1 MCLISKTN
9 IASGPFFV
17 LSLLLRSNYADIKK
31 LNEWDK
37 ANIDPNLSKDS
48 IYKKLDN
55 QKKIFFRLEK
65 QDSVT
70 KRTSDFPHFR
80 GEEINIDDTQHSKF
94 NNSRAS

>member
-31 LNEWDK
+31 LNQWDYV
-37 ANIDPNLSKDS
+37 NIDPNISKDS

-55 QKKIFFRLEK
+55 QKYFFSRLEK

-70 KRTSDFPHFR
+70 NRTSDVSNFS
-80 GEEINIDDTQHSKF
+80 GEEINLDDTQYSKF
-94 NNSRAS
+94 NN